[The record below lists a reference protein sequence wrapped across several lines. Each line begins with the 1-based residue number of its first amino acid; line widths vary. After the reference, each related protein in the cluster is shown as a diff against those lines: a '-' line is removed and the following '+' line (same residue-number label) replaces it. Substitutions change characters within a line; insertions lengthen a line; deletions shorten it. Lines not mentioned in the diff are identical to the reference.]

1 MAQPAEFDGLIVNG
15 IRELSKREKE
25 EVLNF
30 IEFLKVKE
38 DKLFIEYVN
47 MRTQKAIEA
56 KKKGNAF
63 YSLEELQREYA

>member
-1 MAQPAEFDGLIVNG
+1 MVQVAKFDELIVNG

-30 IEFLKVKE
+30 IEFIKVKE
-38 DKLFIEYVN
+38 DKLFIEYAN

-56 KKKGNAF
+56 KKKGKAF
-63 YSLEELQREYA
+63 YSLEELKKEYA

>member
-1 MAQPAEFDGLIVNG
+1 MEYYITKLKHKNH
-15 IRELSKREKE
+15 K
-25 EVLNF
+25 NF